1 MRQSLIDS
9 LTTSP
14 RFDQNEEDCDKMSLF
29 RNSKVLE
36 KALLQL
42 LQEGFITV
50 DDLTERP
57 NGISLVIRIYLS
69 VAAAVSSAIQGCR
82 RPW

>member
-14 RFDQNEEDCDKMSLF
+14 RFDQNEEDWDKISLF

-57 NGISLVIRIYLS
+57 NGISLVTRICLS